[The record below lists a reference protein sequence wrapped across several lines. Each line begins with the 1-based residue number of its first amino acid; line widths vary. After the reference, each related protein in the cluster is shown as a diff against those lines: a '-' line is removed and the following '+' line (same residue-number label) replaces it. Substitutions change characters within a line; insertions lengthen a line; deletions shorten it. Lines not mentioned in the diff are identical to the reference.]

1 MRTLYC
7 SALAM
12 LLASTPTSAFAEK
25 LQIVTS
31 VRPIHSI
38 VEYVSDGHAE
48 VSNLVPA
55 NASPHNYAL
64 KPSDAKK
71 LQDADVIF
79 WIDEHM
85 ETFLEKAIDTLPKNA
100 TSVTLAE
107 QDGIIVFDNR
117 ELDLEPDH
125 HDEEHEHDEKHEHEE
140 EHDHNDKH
148 DDEHEDHEAHD
159 SHDQHEGHDHGEH
172 DLHIWLDPEN
182 AKTIANVIAK
192 TLGEKDPEHA
202 SLYIENAQKL
212 SAELDSLIAETATRL
227 APVKDKRFVTFHDAY
242 QYYEKRFDIQNVGV
256 VTLSPDIKPGAK
268 RLKELKEAL
277 GENKIA
283 CVFSEPQF
291 DAKLVSLAIE
301 GTNVQSAELDP
312 LGANLDA
319 GASLYIELV
328 NQLTDGIVGCLSKA
342 Q

>member
-7 SALAM
+7 SALAI
-12 LLASTPTSAFAEK
+12 LLASTSTSAFAEK
-25 LQIVTS
+25 LQVVTS
-31 VRPIHSI
+31 IRPIHSI

-64 KPSDAKK
+64 KPSDARK

-140 EHDHNDKH
+140 EHDHDEKH

-159 SHDQHEGHDHGEH
+159 GHDQHEGHDHGEH

>member
-12 LLASTPTSAFAEK
+12 LLASTTTSAFAEK
-25 LQIVTS
+25 LQVVTS
-31 VRPIHSI
+31 IRPIHSI

-125 HDEEHEHDEKHEHEE
+125 HDEEHEHDEGHEHEE
-140 EHDHNDKH
+140 EHDH

-159 SHDQHEGHDHGEH
+159 GHDQHEGHDHGEH

-202 SLYIENAQKL
+202 ALYVENAQKL

-268 RLKELKEAL
+268 RLKELKAAL
-277 GENKIA
+277 GENKIV

-291 DAKLVSLAIE
+291 DAKLVSLAVE

-319 GASLYIELV
+319 GASLYIELI